1 VWTYGYL
8 LRRVYEVAEEC
19 GVKSDISLLAGG
31 GEVARSKLEMAVL
44 ESHIQRKLGRF

>member
-19 GVKSDISLLAGG
+19 GVKSDISLLAG
-31 GEVARSKLEMAVL
+31 EEKLPDL
-44 ESHIQRKLGRF
+44 S